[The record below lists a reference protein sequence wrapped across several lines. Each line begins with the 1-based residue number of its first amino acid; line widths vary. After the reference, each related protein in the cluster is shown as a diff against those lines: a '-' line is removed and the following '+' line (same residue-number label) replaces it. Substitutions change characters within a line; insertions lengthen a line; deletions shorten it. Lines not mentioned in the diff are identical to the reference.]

1 MASTVGGDTETENNA
16 GDTPLL
22 VAIKNG
28 DQNLVNV
35 LLEAS
40 CNVTHTNNL
49 GTHVV
54 LIEPNVTLSVR

>member
-1 MASTVGGDTETENNA
+1 
-16 GDTPLL
+16 
-22 VAIKNG
+22 
-28 DQNLVNV
+28 V